1 MQLLDPYIYD
11 SQFLFLK
18 MDEHLAD
25 EYRKTILSDVS
36 CIYIPEINSYIRKEN
51 WDSNKFSIDIA
62 RILWIENKIDD
73 NIYKE
78 IINNT
83 AAHKC
88 TYVRLNKEHTFCK
101 YAQKNDLKLLST
113 KVSQHLDLRNV
124 NVDYDKS
131 FSYHLYLD
139 TMDLRNEIINQVLD
153 LSKDSFNYN
162 RFKSDPFF
170 TNSQIME
177 IYRDWIINEVK
188 SKSCSLYYL
197 MENEEVAAFFLYKS
211 NISPINSVKIGFVSL
226 IASTNK
232 FKKKKYASNLL
243 NYVLSKMRLDTCFVI
258 ANTEIQ
264 NNSALSFFSKN
275 NFLITSYLNEYHIW
289 N

>member
-1 MQLLDPYIYD
+1 
-11 SQFLFLK
+11 
-18 MDEHLAD
+18 
-25 EYRKTILSDVS
+25 
-36 CIYIPEINSYIRKEN
+36 
-51 WDSNKFSIDIA
+51 
-62 RILWIENKIDD
+62 
-73 NIYKE
+73 
-78 IINNT
+78 
-83 AAHKC
+83 
-88 TYVRLNKEHTFCK
+88 
-101 YAQKNDLKLLST
+101 
-113 KVSQHLDLRNV
+113 
-124 NVDYDKS
+124 
-131 FSYHLYLD
+131 
-139 TMDLRNEIINQVLD
+139 
-153 LSKDSFNYN
+153 
-162 RFKSDPFF
+162 
-170 TNSQIME
+170 
-177 IYRDWIINEVK
+177 
-188 SKSCSLYYL
+188 